1 MTPSYADP
9 VPGRD
14 PRRAAALVAAACVL
28 QVAES
33 LIPHPVPGVRL
44 GLANIITLITLA
56 EGGLGAAMEVAL
68 LRTVVASL
76 ALGSFLTP
84 GFILSFCSAAA
95 STLVMWALWRFS
107 ARFPA
112 AGFGLPGISVAGAA
126 AHALVQLLLA
136 YLLLVRHP
144 GVFYFAPWLAV
155 SAVVTGWLNALVA
168 AEVIR
173 SAPGALGALPAA
185 APAQAA
191 AAPARRGG
199 LRSLPPAAKISG
211 AAAILLLAV
220 QASSLA
226 GLLPAAA
233 ALLAAAAAAR
243 PDRAELA
250 RLLAG
255 LKRVAW
261 LALAAFCLPVLFSA
275 GSSLPAAEG
284 LRSGALFAARL
295 LVMGCAG
302 FLLNICASPEE
313 IARGIAAIGRPLRRL
328 GFSADRAGAVIAMAL
343 DSLPA
348 YTERARAAAGAAL
361 AGRGWRK
368 RPVRW
373 SVELAAGVINGMCG
387 PSAGPRAYVS
397 PAA

>member
-1 MTPSYADP
+1 MTRSSASPAA
-9 VPGRD
+9 RD
-14 PRRAAALVAAACVL
+14 PRRTAALVAAACVL

-44 GLANIITLITLA
+44 GLANIITLVTLA

-107 ARFPA
+107 SRFSS

-126 AHALVQLLLA
+126 AHALAQLLLA
-136 YLLLVRHP
+136 YVLLVRHP

-155 SAVVTGWLNALVA
+155 SAVITGWLNAMVA

-173 SAPGALGALPAA
+173 SAPGALAGLPETAPVLPA
-185 APAQAA
+185 AA
-191 AAPARRGG
+191 AAPAGSWLRR
-199 LRSLPPAAKISG
+199 LSPAVKISG

-220 QASSLA
+220 AASSLR
-226 GLLPAAA
+226 GLLPAAL

-243 PDRAELA
+243 PDGAERA

-255 LKRVAW
+255 LKRVSW
-261 LALAAFCLPVLFSA
+261 LALASFLLPLFFSA
-275 GSSLPAAEG
+275 ASGGNHAEAMLAGS
-284 LRSGALFAARL
+284 LFAARL
-295 LVMGCAG
+295 LLMGCTG
-302 FLLNICASPEE
+302 FLLNVCASPED
-313 IARGIAAIGRPLRRL
+313 IARGIAALGRPFGRL
-328 GFSADRAGAVIAMAL
+328 GFSADRAGTVIGLAWA
-343 DSLPA
+343 SLPA
-348 YTERARAAAGAAL
+348 FTERARAAARAAM
-361 AGRGWRK
+361 AGRGWRS
-368 RPVRW
+368 RPVGW

-387 PSAGPRAYVS
+387 ASH
-397 PAA
+397 AA

>member
-1 MTPSYADP
+1 MTPSSADA
-9 VPGRD
+9 VPGGD

-44 GLANIITLITLA
+44 GLANIITLVTLA
-56 EGGLGAAMEVAL
+56 EGGLGAALEVAL

-95 STLVMWALWRFS
+95 STLAMWLLWRFS
-107 ARFPA
+107 SRFPA

-126 AHALVQLLLA
+126 VHALVQLLLA

-155 SAVVTGWLNALVA
+155 SAVVTGWLNAMVA

-173 SAPGALGALPAA
+173 SAPGVLGGLPAA
-185 APAQAA
+185 AACGPAACP
-191 AAPARRGG
+191 APRSPLRG
-199 LRSLPPAAKISG
+199 LPPAVKISG

-220 QASSLA
+220 QASSLK

-233 ALLAAAAAAR
+233 ALLAAAVAAR
-243 PDRAELA
+243 LDGREYG
-250 RLLAG
+250 RVLAG
-255 LKRVAW
+255 LRRVSW
-261 LALAAFCLPVLFSA
+261 LALASFCLPVLFSA
-275 GSSLPAAEG
+275 GGSVPFAEG

-295 LVMGCAG
+295 LLMGCAG
-302 FLLNICASPEE
+302 LLLNVCASPEE
-313 IARGIAAIGRPLRRL
+313 IARGIAALGRPLRRL
-328 GFSADRAGAVIAMAL
+328 GFKPDRAGAVIAMAL
-343 DSLPA
+343 GSLPA
-348 YTERARAAAGAAL
+348 FTERARAAARAAL
-361 AGRGWRK
+361 AGRGWR
-368 RPVRW
+368 RGPVRW

-387 PSAGPRAYVS
+387 PSVGPRAYVS